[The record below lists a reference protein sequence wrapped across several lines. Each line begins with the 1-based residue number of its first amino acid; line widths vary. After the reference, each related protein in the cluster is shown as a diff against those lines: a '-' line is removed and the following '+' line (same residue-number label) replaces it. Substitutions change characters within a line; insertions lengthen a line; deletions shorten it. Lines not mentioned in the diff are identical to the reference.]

1 MLVRNALYLPL
12 VLGVFLL
19 IGGVSQGQESNQVEL
34 SSIGLRGGVNLEH
47 GGIPPSEKEDFY
59 QGDVFAVINLP
70 WSWQL
75 FSDWETRI
83 RLTVSA
89 GTLAAAGDEGFIT
102 EFTPNFA
109 FTNWDWRVTIDAG
122 GGGAYIS
129 DYKYGRQDIG
139 GPFQFIG
146 FFGITYHLTDHY
158 LIGWRFHHMSDAT
171 IWGTDNRGV
180 DFHMLELS
188 YRF

>member
-1 MLVRNALYLPL
+1 MRNPLCLFL
-12 VLGVFLL
+12 VLGVFLHV
-19 IGGVSQGQESNQVEL
+19 IGGGVSQGQETPKMEI
-34 SSIGLRGGVNLEH
+34 SSIGVRGGINLEH

-59 QGDVFAVINLP
+59 QVDVFAVINLP
-70 WSWQL
+70 WRWEL
-75 FSDWETRI
+75 IPDWETRF

-89 GTLAAAGDEGFIT
+89 GTLTAAGDAGFIT

-109 FTNWDWRVTIDAG
+109 FTNWDWRLTIDGG
-122 GGGAYIS
+122 GGGAFIS
-129 DYKYGRQDIG
+129 DYKFGRQDIG

-146 FFGITYHLTDHY
+146 FLGVTYHLSDHY

-171 IWGTDNRGV
+171 IWGTHNRGV
-180 DFHMLELS
+180 DFHMIEFS